1 MPPQRGQEPIQGR
14 FGPRFKRFLA
24 TSQRATA
31 TDSYD
36 FRSNSQTFRRLRPP
50 FRSDHAMTASP
61 PTCLAQALA
70 DAQAAGLDRLDA
82 QMLLLHALGRDPHD
96 RAWLMAH
103 DTDALDTHQAGRI
116 AALVRRRARGEPM
129 AYLIGFRE
137 FHGLNLRVDARV
149 LDPRADTETLVQ
161 WAIDTLDAFQTVP
174 DGAGARPLR
183 LIDLGTGSG
192 AIALAVKH
200 TRPFTAVTAVDA
212 SADALAVA
220 SANAQALGLAVR
232 FHKGAWLL
240 DITGCFDVIVSN
252 PPYLAVDDP
261 HLAALRHEPQQ
272 ALVSGFDGLDDIRQ
286 IVEQAPAH
294 LVAGGWLLLEHGW
307 AQAEAV
313 RALMEGAGFTAV
325 QSRRDLAGIERCTGG
340 QWPGIAGYA
349 GN

>member
-1 MPPQRGQEPIQGR
+1 
-14 FGPRFKRFLA
+14 
-24 TSQRATA
+24 
-31 TDSYD
+31 
-36 FRSNSQTFRRLRPP
+36 
-50 FRSDHAMTASP
+50 MTASP
-61 PTCLAQALA
+61 PTRLAQALA

-200 TRPFTAVTAVDA
+200 TRPFTEVTAVDA

-252 PPYLAVDDP
+252 PPYLAADDP
-261 HLAALRHEPQQ
+261 HLAGLRHEPQQ

-313 RALMEGAGFTAV
+313 RALMECAGFTAV